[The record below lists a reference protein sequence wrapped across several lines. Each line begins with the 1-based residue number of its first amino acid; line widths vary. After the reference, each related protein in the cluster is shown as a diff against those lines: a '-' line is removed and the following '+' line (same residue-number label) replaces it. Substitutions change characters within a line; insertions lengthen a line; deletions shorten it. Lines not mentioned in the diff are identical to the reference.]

1 MPVHEFEPTRFH
13 GTFGAHEPVLRIAS
27 GDRVVTRT
35 VDAAGFDADDR
46 HVAERGN
53 PLTGP
58 FWIEGAEP
66 GDRVTVHLEGV
77 TPNRARGFSRASL
90 APNVL
95 DPAFAVETGLD
106 HVSEYAEWAVDASR
120 GVAALVQPETEL
132 GPIELELAPML
143 GCIGVAPTRGQAIST
158 ATSAEHGGNMDYRKV
173 SEGVTLHFPVFAPG
187 ALLFV
192 GDAHALQGDGEISGT
207 GIEISADV
215 RFTVEL
221 QKGHALGWPRGET
234 NTELFTLGNA
244 RPLDQALQHATSEMV
259 RWLTGE
265 YGLDAT
271 GAALLLSQCV
281 RYEVANVFDPAY
293 TMACKLPKAVLERA
307 AARAGRRRSGP

>member
-1 MPVHEFEPTRFH
+1 MKTHEFHPTHYHR
-13 GTFGAHEPVLRIAS
+13 TFGPHEPVLRIAS

-35 VDAAGFDADDR
+35 VDAGGFDADDR
-46 HVAERGN
+46 HVTARGN

-58 FWIEGAEP
+58 FWVDGAEP
-66 GDRVTVHLEGV
+66 GDQVTVHVESV
-77 TPNRARGFSRASL
+77 VPNRTRGFSRASL

-95 DPAFAVETGLD
+95 DPAFAVETASEY
-106 HVSEYAEWAVDASR
+106 VSEHAEWAVDVSR
-120 GVAALVQPETEL
+120 GVAKLVEPETAL
-132 GPIELELAPML
+132 GRIELELAPML

-158 ATSAEHGGNMDYRKV
+158 ATSAEHGGNMDYRKLTG
-173 SEGVTLHFPVFAPG
+173 GVTLHFPVFEPG

-221 QKGHALGWPRGET
+221 RKGHTLDWPRGVTEA
-234 NTELFTLGNA
+234 ELFTLGNA
-244 RPLDQALQHATSEMV
+244 RPLDQALQHATSEMM
-259 RWLTGE
+259 RWLTRE
-265 YGLDAT
+265 HGLDAT
-271 GAALLLSQCV
+271 GASLLLSQCV

-293 TMACKLPKAVLERA
+293 TVACKLPRTVVERA
-307 AARAGRRRSGP
+307 AARPHPSRSSP